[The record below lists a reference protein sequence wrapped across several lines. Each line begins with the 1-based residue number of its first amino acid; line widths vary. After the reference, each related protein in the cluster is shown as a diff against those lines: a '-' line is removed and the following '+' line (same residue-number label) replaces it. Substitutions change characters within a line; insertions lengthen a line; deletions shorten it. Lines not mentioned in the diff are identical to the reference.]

1 MWGLDPAAFRRSR
14 NPWLTDRRF
23 LAIFVVG
30 TLTSVVRWLEML
42 AFGIYVFAETR
53 SATLTA
59 SMILFRVL
67 PLALFGVFGGAVAD
81 RVDRRRLMQWG
92 LVAMC
97 VLSAGLA
104 ALAWSGRI
112 EVWHLAVASFLA
124 GTFWITDFPVRRT
137 LIGEVVRGPHL
148 GRAMGVDTLANN
160 GTRML
165 GPLLGGT
172 LLATVG
178 LAGVFVLS
186 AVLHAMCWVAFQMV
200 RFPSSGQAT
209 RQRNVWRSV
218 VEGVRYMRGNRRL
231 ASVLAMTV
239 VFNLWAF
246 PVISMIPVIGEESF
260 RLGPS
265 AVGILASTEGAG
277 ALIGSIIVAFLAR
290 PTNFMRIYFWG
301 CVACL
306 ALSIAFAAS
315 PFTWLAG
322 AMLFVVGV
330 GGAFYAAMQ
339 TTLVITSTPAEVR
352 GRMMGVLSV
361 CIGPDRSGSTTWGRS
376 PTGSGR
382 ATRSPSSGW
391 RGSSPPSSSP
401 SSGPRCT
408 GPRPAP
414 PPAGGRCDAE
424 TRTAEPRP
432 GTPERFRRARGRT
445 RSRSRGPRS
454 RPRRP

>member
-42 AFGIYVFAETR
+42 VFGIYVFAETR
-53 SATLTA
+53 SATITA
-59 SMILFRVL
+59 AMTLLRVL
-67 PLALFGVFGGAVAD
+67 PLALFGMFGGAVAD
-81 RVDRRRLMQWG
+81 RVDRRRLMQWA
-92 LVAMC
+92 LVGMC
-97 VLSAGLA
+97 VLSVGLA
-104 ALAWSGRI
+104 VLAWSGRI
-112 EVWHLAVASFLA
+112 EVWHLGVASFLA
-124 GTFWITDFPVRRT
+124 GAFWITDFPVRRT
-137 LIGEVVRGPHL
+137 LIGDVVSGAHL

-178 LAGVFVLS
+178 LEGVFVLS
-186 AVLHAMCWVAFQMV
+186 AVLHVMCWFAFQVV
-200 RFPSSGQAT
+200 RFPSTGAPA
-209 RQRNVWRSV
+209 RQPGVWRSIT
-218 VEGVRYMRGNRRL
+218 EGMRYMRGNRRL
-231 ASVLAMTV
+231 AGVLAMTV

-246 PVISMIPVIGEESF
+246 PVIAMIPVIGEESF

-277 ALIGSIIVAFLAR
+277 ALIGSIIVTVLAR
-290 PTNFMRIYFWG
+290 PANFMQIYFWG
-301 CVACL
+301 CVTYL

-315 PFTWLAG
+315 PLTWIAG
-322 AMLFVVGV
+322 ATLFVVGV

-361 CIGPDRSGSTTWGRS
+361 CIG
-376 PTGSGR
+376 
-382 ATRSPSSGW
+382 
-391 RGSSPPSSSP
+391 
-401 SSGPRCT
+401 T
-408 GPRPAP
+408 GPLGFYHIGVLADWIGARDAVALVGLEGLVAAIVVSLLWPEIHRRRPA
-414 PPAGGRCDAE
+414 GR
-424 TRTAEPRP
+424 
-432 GTPERFRRARGRT
+432 
-445 RSRSRGPRS
+445 
-454 RPRRP
+454 

>member
-1 MWGLDPAAFRRSR
+1 MWGLEPGAFRPSR

-42 AFGIYVFAETR
+42 VFGIYVYAETR
-53 SATLTA
+53 SATITA
-59 SMILFRVL
+59 AMTLLRVL
-67 PLALFGVFGGAVAD
+67 PLALFGAFGGAVAD
-81 RVDRRRLMQWG
+81 RLDRRRLMQWG

-97 VLSAGLA
+97 VLAVGLA
-104 ALAWSGRI
+104 LLARSGHI
-112 EVWHLAVASFLA
+112 EVWHLGVAAFLA
-124 GTFWITDFPVRRT
+124 GAFWITDFPIRRT
-137 LIGEVVRGPHL
+137 LIGEVVPAAFL

-178 LAGVFVLS
+178 LEGVFVLS
-186 AVLHAMCWVAFQMV
+186 AVLHALCWIAFQVV
-200 RFPSSGQAT
+200 RFPAPGSAA

-218 VEGVRYMRGNRRL
+218 ADGVRYLRGNRRL
-231 ASVLAMTV
+231 AGVLAMTV

-277 ALIGSIIVAFLAR
+277 ALIGSVFVTLLAR
-290 PTNFMRIYFWG
+290 PANFMGIYFWG
-301 CVACL
+301 CVVYL
-306 ALSIAFAAS
+306 ALSVAFAAS
-315 PFTWLAG
+315 PFPWLAG
-322 AMLFVVGV
+322 TMLFVVGV

-339 TTLVITSTPAEVR
+339 TTLVITSTPPEVR

-361 CIGPDRSGSTTWGRS
+361 CIG
-376 PTGSGR
+376 
-382 ATRSPSSGW
+382 
-391 RGSSPPSSSP
+391 
-401 SSGPRCT
+401 T
-408 GPRPAP
+408 GPLGFYHVGALADWIGARDAVALIGLEGLVAAIVVSLLWPEIHRRRGADTGTGRRTGRP
-414 PPAGGRCDAE
+414 GGR
-424 TRTAEPRP
+424 
-432 GTPERFRRARGRT
+432 G
-445 RSRSRGPRS
+445 
-454 RPRRP
+454 